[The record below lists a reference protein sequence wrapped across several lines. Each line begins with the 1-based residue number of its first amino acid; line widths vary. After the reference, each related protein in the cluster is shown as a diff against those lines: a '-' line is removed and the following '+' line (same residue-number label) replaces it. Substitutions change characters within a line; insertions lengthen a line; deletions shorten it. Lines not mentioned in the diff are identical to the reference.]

1 MNAVPRLVRAALQ
14 GFLDHDGTIL
24 AAAIAY
30 HVLLSVFPL
39 LLAAVA
45 SAAFFVD
52 QADLRASLVRT
63 LALYLP
69 PQARDVVLRNLDEAI
84 RARGTVG
91 IAAIATF
98 IWTSSAAAGVA
109 RHSLNRIWG
118 VRHPRAYWRRKAVEL
133 VSTLLVG
140 MILGTSLVFSV
151 LLSLTERFASESL
164 AQELRRLSGSWGIR
178 VLFPFILA
186 FLAFLVAYRLLPNCR
201 IPWRSLWPGAL
212 TATAL
217 FELAR
222 QGMFWGVGRIV
233 HYQLVYGSLTG
244 VVVFLVWGYVV
255 AAVFLLG
262 AEVSR
267 SAHHLQGAVRVPDH
281 DEVP

>member
-1 MNAVPRLVRAALQ
+1 MRAALQ
-14 GFLDHDGTIL
+14 GFLEHDGTIL

-45 SAAFFVD
+45 LAAFFVD
-52 QADLRASLVRT
+52 PAYLRASLAHT

-69 PQARDVVLRNLDEAI
+69 PPALEVVLRNLEEAV

-98 IWTSSAAAGVA
+98 LWTSSAAAGVA

-133 VSTLLVG
+133 LSTLLVG
-140 MILGTSLVFSV
+140 TILGASLVFSV
-151 LLSLTERFASESL
+151 FLVLVERFAPEGFV
-164 AQELRRLSGSWGIR
+164 QGLRGLSGMWGVR
-178 VLFPFILA
+178 TLLPGVLA
-186 FLAFLVAYRLLPNCR
+186 FLAFLTAYRLLPNRR
-201 IPWRSLWPGAL
+201 IPWHDLWPGAL

-222 QGMFWGVGRIV
+222 QGMVWGVGRIV
-233 HYQLVYGSLTG
+233 HYQLVYGSLAG
-244 VVVFLVWGYVV
+244 VVVFLVWGYFV
-255 AAVFLLG
+255 AAGFLLG

-267 SAHHLQGAVRVPDH
+267 SAHHLQGAVRMPDH
-281 DEVP
+281 NEVP